1 MKNLN
6 ILKAITLFSA
16 VIFLQAFSATGAK
29 AKAANC
35 SELVSGEVPSVVDG
49 ERECTTSPTSLVF
62 KIYELSLCKTAI
74 TPTTSATDKAESCS
88 TIFESST
95 GQEVDL
101 SPGKVFPLKSDIS
114 ITEGTYT
121 NGLLK
126 MHITQSMKTQF
137 QFPDSRTAN
146 GSNGSGAYCFSN
158 GSDISTSPGA
168 SESHLTCHSSAF
180 STVANTNTFNQF
192 GEPNSSSNFQMNQAT
207 APNTIN
213 GVSAST
219 NLYILDSDSTQSTGD
234 ITYSGSEPVL
244 GSNDRTF
251 ILADQTLSS
260 PVNIGPNTSAIDIQF
275 NVTGSSSIIFE
286 TSSPYD
292 VFENT
297 FNGLI
302 FIFSAN

>member
-6 ILKAITLFSA
+6 ILKTITLFFA
-16 VIFLQAFSATGAK
+16 IILIQVFSTTGVQ
-29 AKAANC
+29 AANC
-35 SELVSGEVPSVVDG
+35 SELGSGEVPSEVEE
-49 ERECTTSPTSLVF
+49 ERQCATSPTSLVF

-74 TPTTSATDKAESCS
+74 TPTTSAADKAESCS
-88 TIFESST
+88 TVFESST
-95 GQEVDL
+95 GQDIDL

-126 MHITQSMKTQF
+126 MHVTQSMKTQF

-158 GSDISTSPGA
+158 GSDISTDPNA
-168 SESHLTCHSSAF
+168 SESHFTCHSSAF

-192 GEPNSSSNFQMNQAT
+192 GDPNSGTNFQMNQESVS
-207 APNTIN
+207 NTLN
-213 GVSAST
+213 GVSAPT
-219 NLYILDSDSTQSTGD
+219 NIYILDSDSTQSTGD
-234 ITYSGSEPVL
+234 ISYSGGEPVL

-260 PVNIGPNTSAIDIQF
+260 PVNIDSSTSTIDIQF
-275 NVTGSSSIIFE
+275 NITGSSSIIFE
-286 TSSPYD
+286 RFSPHD
-292 VFENT
+292 VIANT

-302 FIFSAN
+302 FIFSAS